1 MVFKTKFYKKYKVDK
16 VRSLTLDEIA
26 YLSQVPIE
34 KIRDYYLS
42 ILGET
47 MFDIDDAMEKVYK
60 FVMKGS

>member
-1 MVFKTKFYKKYKVDK
+1 MAFKTKFYKKYKVDK
-16 VRSLTLDEIA
+16 IRNLSLDEIA

-60 FVMKGS
+60 YVMSYK

>member
-1 MVFKTKFYKKYKVDK
+1 MAFKNKFYKKYKVDK
-16 VRSLTLDEIA
+16 IRNLSLDEIA

>member
-1 MVFKTKFYKKYKVDK
+1 MSFKNKFYKKYKVDK

>member
-1 MVFKTKFYKKYKVDK
+1 MAFKTKFYKKYKVDK
-16 VRSLTLDEIA
+16 IRNLSLDEIA

-42 ILGET
+42 ILGQT

>member
-1 MVFKTKFYKKYKVDK
+1 MTFKNKFYKKYKIDK

-34 KIRDYYLS
+34 KIKDYYLS

>member
-1 MVFKTKFYKKYKVDK
+1 MTFKTKFYKKYKVDK
-16 VRSLTLDEIA
+16 IRNLSLDEIA

-60 FVMKGS
+60 YVLSYK

>member
-1 MVFKTKFYKKYKVDK
+1 MVFKTKFYKKYKIDK
-16 VRSLTLDEIA
+16 VRNLSLDEIA

>member
-1 MVFKTKFYKKYKVDK
+1 MSFKNKFYKKYKVDK

-34 KIRDYYLS
+34 KIKDYYLS

>member
-1 MVFKTKFYKKYKVDK
+1 MAFKTKFYKKYKVDK
-16 VRSLTLDEIA
+16 IRNLSLDEIA

-60 FVMKGS
+60 YVLSYK

>member
-1 MVFKTKFYKKYKVDK
+1 MVFKNKFYKKYKVDK
-16 VRSLTLDEIA
+16 VRNLSLDEIA

>member
-1 MVFKTKFYKKYKVDK
+1 MAFKNKFYKKYKIDK
-16 VRSLTLDEIA
+16 VRSLSFDEIA

-34 KIRDYYLS
+34 KIKDYYLS

>member
-1 MVFKTKFYKKYKVDK
+1 MVFKTKFYKKYKIDK
-16 VRSLTLDEIA
+16 VRNLILDEIA

>member
-1 MVFKTKFYKKYKVDK
+1 MAFKNKFYKKYKVDK
-16 VRSLTLDEIA
+16 IRNLSLDEIA

-60 FVMKGS
+60 YVMSYK

>member
-34 KIRDYYLS
+34 KIKDYYLS

>member
-1 MVFKTKFYKKYKVDK
+1 MTFKTKFYKKYKVDK
-16 VRSLTLDEIA
+16 IRILTLDEIA

-34 KIRDYYLS
+34 KIKEYYLS

>member
-1 MVFKTKFYKKYKVDK
+1 MAFKTKFYKKYKVDK
-16 VRSLTLDEIA
+16 IRILTLDEIA

-34 KIRDYYLS
+34 KIKDYYLS